1 MDFKLPMP
9 FGRSTRLA
17 RAGSDDPFTSFR
29 REMDRL
35 FEDFNRG
42 WAAPTTF
49 GTSEFLSPKVNI
61 AETDKGLEI
70 TADLPGI
77 DQKRYRDQPK
87 RRRTNT
93 QG

>member
-1 MDFKLPMP
+1 MKNKDVAMDFNLPMP

-42 WAAPTTF
+42 WAVPTTF
-49 GTSEFLSPKVNI
+49 GTSEFLSPKVTI
-61 AETDKGLEI
+61 AETDNGE
-70 TADLPGI
+70 P
-77 DQKRYRDQPK
+77 
-87 RRRTNT
+87 RRIH
-93 QG
+93 